1 MTKNCN
7 DLDLT
12 GNGVDSKFILFY
24 QLWKELT
31 DKRTLDSYQF
41 RVMNTLSVLEELKK
55 VIEQRLK
62 RYHNSNHNI
71 DECKKEAQAII
82 KDDLVLTQHYLV
94 LKNRLLSHLSDK
106 TETDSQQRAL
116 LIQIDYSLRILK
128 QDYFEKLVS
137 IVECNINDDNIV
149 GIMKNTN
156 QLISC
161 CLDRG
166 WSVDALN
173 QVIGT
178 LKGSVDNS
186 EQWENFKG
194 KLLGNNQ
201 DEYHIL
207 IPLKSRAI
215 NTPGQ
220 NKEVAKR
227 KVLDE
232 ITDMGIETMEK
243 AVILEEYSFLKEESI
258 ESNQT
263 YLRIKVTAHDF
274 YSASHLAISKLGDI
288 LNILSFYNLIEPWN
302 IRDISWHAIN
312 QANKLYKL
320 LKSKD
325 LYSTYDYLEG
335 ANKIFRSSKE
345 LNRNRQMTDIQAKLR
360 ATYSYANM
368 GKVSYAQEEKYI
380 NTWVAL
386 ESLCRTE
393 MYENIIS
400 NVLETV
406 PPALCLRYIYR
417 HFRNFAED
425 CLRCGINFDLSE
437 NAVELRHPSKEKV
450 VKDIIVALKNNTS
463 YQEILQK
470 CSVNRLLKERCQ
482 EMHRL
487 VVEENEMFNRI
498 DRHYINVKRQLS
510 RLYRIRNEIA
520 HSALKDGVSLIR
532 YIEHLDDYL
541 SSFVSEVVMCWE
553 KSPESNIEHIF
564 EIIKDNYQ
572 AYTDIRNARK
582 GVQPLILL
590 SGLRDTGI
598 ISMI

>member
-7 DLDLT
+7 DLYLTENRVDL
-12 GNGVDSKFILFY
+12 KFILFY

-41 RVMNTLSVLEELKK
+41 RVMNTLSILEELRK
-55 VIEQRLK
+55 VITQRLK
-62 RYHNSNHNI
+62 RFHNSNNNI
-71 DECKKEAQAII
+71 DECKREALGIVKNDPVLHQYYPII
-82 KDDLVLTQHYLV
+82 Q
-94 LKNRLLSHLSDK
+94 NRLLCHLSEK
-106 TETDSQQRAL
+106 TESDSQQRTL
-116 LIQIDYSLRILK
+116 LVQLDYSLHILK
-128 QDYFEKLVS
+128 QDYFEKLVHYVEYS
-137 IVECNINDDNIV
+137 INAHDVSA
-149 GIMKNTN
+149 IMKSTN
-156 QLISC
+156 QLISS

-166 WSVDALN
+166 WSVDALYE
-173 QVIGT
+173 VIAT
-178 LKGSVDNS
+178 LKDSMDNS
-186 EQWENFKG
+186 DKWNEFKE
-194 KLLGNNQ
+194 KLSGNNQ
-201 DEYHIL
+201 TEYHIL
-207 IPLKSRAI
+207 IPLKSRAL

-220 NKEVAKR
+220 DKETAKQ
-227 KVLDE
+227 KVLEE
-232 ITDMGIETMEK
+232 IVDMGIETREK
-243 AVILEEYSFLKEESI
+243 SAILNEYPFIEGKNI

-263 YLRIKVTAHDF
+263 YLCIKVTAHDF

-288 LNILSFYNLIEPWN
+288 LNILSFYSLIEPWN
-302 IRDISWHAIN
+302 IRDINWHAIN
-312 QANKLYKL
+312 PERELYRS

-345 LNRNRQMTDIQAKLR
+345 LNRSAPAGIQAKLR

-393 MYENIIS
+393 LYENIIS
-400 NVLETV
+400 NVLEIV

-425 CLRCGINFDLSE
+425 CLRCGVNFDLSV
-437 NAVELRHPSKEKV
+437 NAVVLRHPSKEKV
-450 VKDIIVALKNNTS
+450 VRDIIVALQNETS

-470 CSVNRLLKERCQ
+470 CSVNMLLKERCQ
-482 EMHRL
+482 EMYRL
-487 VVEENEMFNRI
+487 ATDENEMFNRI
-498 DRHYINVKRQLS
+498 DRHYVNVRRQLS

-520 HSALKDGVSLIR
+520 HSALNDGVSLIR

-541 SSFVSEVVMCWE
+541 SEFVSEVVTCWE

-572 AYTDIRNARK
+572 AYTDIRNSK
-582 GVQPLILL
+582 KSVEPLTLL
-590 SGLRDTGI
+590 SGLRETGI
-598 ISMI
+598 IALI

>member
-12 GNGVDSKFILFY
+12 GNRVDSKFILFY

-41 RVMNTLSVLEELKK
+41 RVMNTLSILEELRK

-62 RYHNSNHNI
+62 RYHNSNNNI
-71 DECKKEAQAII
+71 DECKKEAQGII
-82 KDDLVLTQHYLV
+82 KEDMVLQQYYPII
-94 LKNRLLSHLSDK
+94 KNRLLSHLSEK
-106 TETDSQQRAL
+106 TESDSQQRAL
-116 LIQIDYSLRILK
+116 LIQLDYSLHILK
-128 QDYFEKLVS
+128 QNYFEKLVNYVEYS
-137 IVECNINDDNIV
+137 INNHNISA
-149 GIMKNTN
+149 IMKSTN
-156 QLISC
+156 QLISR

-166 WSVDALN
+166 WSADALN
-173 QVIGT
+173 QVIAT
-178 LKGSVDNS
+178 LKDSENNS
-186 EQWENFKG
+186 NQWDEFKE

-201 DEYHIL
+201 VEYHIL

-220 NKEVAKR
+220 SKETAKQ

-232 ITDMGIETMEK
+232 IVDMGIETREK
-243 AVILEEYSFLKEESI
+243 PAILNEYPFIEEKGI
-258 ESNQT
+258 ESNQI

-274 YSASHLAISKLGDI
+274 YSASHMAISKLGDI

-312 QANKLYKL
+312 PKNELYRS

-345 LNRNRQMTDIQAKLR
+345 LNNRAAASIQAKLR

-393 MYENIIS
+393 LYENIIS

-425 CLRCGINFDLSE
+425 CLRCGIKFDLSV
-437 NAVELRHPSKEKV
+437 NAVILRHPSKEKV
-450 VKDIIVALKNNTS
+450 VKDIISALQNETS
-463 YQEILQK
+463 YQEILQR
-470 CSVNRLLKERCQ
+470 CSVNMLLKERCQ

-487 VVEENEMFNRI
+487 ATDENEMFSRI

-520 HSALKDGVSLIR
+520 HSALNDGVSLIR

-541 SSFVSEVVMCWE
+541 SGFVSEVVMCWE
-553 KSPESNIEHIF
+553 KTPESNIEHIF

-572 AYTDIRNARK
+572 AYTDIRNSK
-582 GVQPLILL
+582 KNIQPLTLL
-590 SGLRDTGI
+590 SSLRETGI
-598 ISMI
+598 ITLI